1 MVELVTGQT
10 VVNKNGKLI
19 ACPRCYAQDRVYHFN
34 WVTLVCNACKS
45 KVPKL
50 EWRATT
56 YHKKP
61 AMTIDR
67 AIHWFGDRGMVVAKS
82 NLKIRGKWALV
93 RYHPYMSV
101 DCYDVTSGSLCAES
115 WDCIAYNDS
124 PFVPFNE
131 ERTEIAL
138 ARLEEDY
145 SESETT
151 IPDEYQDDG
160 KIMELCLIERDDSS
174 KEVLPFRPEHNGL
187 VKTFLE
193 AQLAFSL
200 ASTFPIDYD
209 GPELQVMIEAK
220 NDAGDALWD
229 AGVFHHKYH
238 KRTTW
243 ELANMG
249 EVFEC
254 EQYHPFHVAYPKSTT
269 KYDDREDHWTP
280 SMWLERNGASGS
292 LT

>member
-10 VVNKNGKLI
+10 VANKNGKLI

-34 WVTLVCNACKS
+34 WVTLVCHACKS

-67 AIHWFGDRGMVVAKS
+67 ATHWFGDRGMVVAKS

-115 WDCIAYNDS
+115 WNGIAYNDS

-138 ARLEEDY
+138 ARLE
-145 SESETT
+145 
-151 IPDEYQDDG
+151 
-160 KIMELCLIERDDSS
+160 
-174 KEVLPFRPEHNGL
+174 
-187 VKTFLE
+187 
-193 AQLAFSL
+193 
-200 ASTFPIDYD
+200 
-209 GPELQVMIEAK
+209 
-220 NDAGDALWD
+220 
-229 AGVFHHKYH
+229 
-238 KRTTW
+238 
-243 ELANMG
+243 
-249 EVFEC
+249 
-254 EQYHPFHVAYPKSTT
+254 
-269 KYDDREDHWTP
+269 
-280 SMWLERNGASGS
+280 
-292 LT
+292 